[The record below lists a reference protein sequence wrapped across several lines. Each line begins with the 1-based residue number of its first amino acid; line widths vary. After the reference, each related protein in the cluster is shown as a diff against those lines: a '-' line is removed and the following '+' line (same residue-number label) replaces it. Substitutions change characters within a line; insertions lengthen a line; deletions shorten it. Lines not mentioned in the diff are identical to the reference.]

1 MSDDVVDSE
10 EIAVAVRGILASVL
24 DMPVEE
30 ITLEASLEGQ
40 LGMDSLSAIVASIAV
55 EERFDLRM
63 PEFASPDELGLQTVA
78 DLVRLTSEKL
88 EERRR
93 S

>member
-1 MSDDVVDSE
+1 MGNEADTE

-24 DMPVEE
+24 DMPIDE
-30 ITLEASLEGQ
+30 ITLEASLQGQ
-40 LGMDSLSAIVASIAV
+40 LGMDSLSAIETSIAV
-55 EERFDLRM
+55 EEKFDLRM
-63 PEFASPDELGLQTVA
+63 PEFATPDELGLHTVA

-88 EERRR
+88 EERGR

>member
-1 MSDDVVDSE
+1 MPNEALDRE
-10 EIAVAVRGILASVL
+10 EIVVAVRGILASVL
-24 DMPVEE
+24 GVPVEE

-40 LGMDSLSAIVASIAV
+40 LGMDSLSAIEASIAV
-55 EERFDLRM
+55 EERFDLKM
-63 PEFASPDELGLQTVA
+63 PEFATPDELGLHTVA

-88 EERRR
+88 EERRG